1 MDARSHLPL
10 IIDRYSRSMLLI
22 LTLALQLA
30 AAPEPPPPQPALPP
44 LTLSEAVSQAQ
55 RTSPV
60 RSGAEALAAGM
71 TDAWRLSGRPLNPAL
86 DVRTENWAPG
96 TTPSAG
102 GPLVD
107 VFATMVQ
114 TIELGGKRSSR
125 RSVAAADRDAA
136 GASLRVVER
145 QIALETVRIYVQG
158 LRARGQLETLS
169 ANRDGFGALIDTA
182 RRRVEEGLAPESD
195 LMKFTTEA
203 ARLDVDIT
211 RARIDLARSLATLT
225 VLVGA
230 PVPIAASQL
239 VAPVSVAAPA
249 RDAVVVADAVGRL
262 PEIVAARARVERAR
276 SVTALERARRTPD
289 PAVTAGY
296 KRTAGQNTTVFG
308 VGIAVPLF
316 ERNGQAVARATAEER
331 AAARELEALT
341 LRATADAASLLDA
354 AAALAARAAR
364 AEEDLLV
371 PADGV
376 RSAARATFREGA
388 ADMLRLIDAER
399 VYADVRRAAL
409 DLELD
414 AYLAA
419 IEARFALGQEDIP

>member
-10 IIDRYSRSMLLI
+10 ILGRYSGGMLLI

-30 AAPEPPPPQPALPP
+30 AAPEPPPPQPASVP
-44 LTLSEAVSQAQ
+44 LTLAEAVSQAQ
-55 RTSPV
+55 RTSPL
-60 RSGAEALAAGM
+60 RNGADALAGGL
-71 TDAWRLSGRPLNPAL
+71 TEAWRLSGRPLNPAL
-86 DVRTENWAPG
+86 DVRSENWAPG
-96 TTPSAG
+96 ARPGAG
-102 GPLVD
+102 APLVD

-114 TIELGGKRSSR
+114 TIELGGKRSGR
-125 RSVAAADRDAA
+125 RHVAAADRDAA
-136 GASLRVVER
+136 TAGLRVVER
-145 QIALETVRIYVQG
+145 QIALETVRTYVQA

-169 ANRDGFGALIDTA
+169 ANRDGFGTLIDTA
-182 RRRVEEGLAPESD
+182 RRRVAEGLSPESD

-203 ARLDVDIT
+203 ARLDVDIA

-225 VLVGA
+225 ALVGA
-230 PVPIAASQL
+230 VLPIGASQL
-239 VAPVSVAAPA
+239 VEPPPATAPA
-249 RDAVVVADAVGRL
+249 ADAAVLADAVSRL
-262 PEIVAARARVERAR
+262 PEMAAARARVERAR
-276 SVTALERARRTPD
+276 GVTALERARRTPD

-308 VGIAVPLF
+308 VSIAVPLF

-331 AAARELEALT
+331 AAARELEAFT
-341 LRATADAASLLDA
+341 RRATADAASLLDA
-354 AAALAARAAR
+354 AATLSARAAR
-364 AEEDLLV
+364 AGQDLLV
-371 PADGV
+371 PAEGV

-409 DLELD
+409 DLQLD

-419 IEARFALGQEDIP
+419 IEARFALGQEEIP

>member
-1 MDARSHLPL
+1 
-10 IIDRYSRSMLLI
+10 
-22 LTLALQLA
+22 
-30 AAPEPPPPQPALPP
+30 
-44 LTLSEAVSQAQ
+44 
-55 RTSPV
+55 
-60 RSGAEALAAGM
+60 
-71 TDAWRLSGRPLNPAL
+71 
-86 DVRTENWAPG
+86 
-96 TTPSAG
+96 
-102 GPLVD
+102 
-107 VFATMVQ
+107 
-114 TIELGGKRSSR
+114 
-125 RSVAAADRDAA
+125 
-136 GASLRVVER
+136 
-145 QIALETVRIYVQG
+145 
-158 LRARGQLETLS
+158 
-169 ANRDGFGALIDTA
+169 
-182 RRRVEEGLAPESD
+182 
-195 LMKFTTEA
+195 
-203 ARLDVDIT
+203 
-211 RARIDLARSLATLT
+211 
-225 VLVGA
+225 
-230 PVPIAASQL
+230 
-239 VAPVSVAAPA
+239 
-249 RDAVVVADAVGRL
+249 
-262 PEIVAARARVERAR
+262 VERAR